1 MNSKNGIM
9 VIWFKVVII
18 RLNKIRVMD
27 DSLANKI
34 AAGEV
39 VEKCVSVVKEL
50 TENSVDAG
58 ADEIKIEIKE
68 AGTKMIKVIDNGSGM
83 NHDDAMMAFERHA
96 TSKLLDEIGLFR
108 ISSLGFRGEALPS
121 IAAVSEVTLKTS
133 MGEVGTEIVLKGGKL
148 VKDAAS
154 DARRGTEITV
164 SNLFYNTPAR
174 LKYLNSFY
182 SELANICEYVNKMAL
197 SYPDKKFTL
206 ISDDKMVLN
215 TDGSGNLL
223 KVIKEIYG
231 SDVARKMR
239 KIEVFNDDYDVDG
252 FVSLPEVTRS
262 SRNHMITLVNK
273 RVVRN
278 VELNRAI
285 NDAYHTYKPETR
297 YPIVVLNINCDPS
310 LVDVNV
316 HPSKLDIK
324 FSNFEDLKELVKSG
338 IKSVLDKNL
347 LIPKIEQKRSEE
359 KRPVVKE
366 QVLNLERQNV
376 IDEVSYDYS
385 LFDEPVLEV
394 NEDLINYEEEKS
406 DKVEE
411 KVIMPEMYPVGLAKG
426 TYIICHNE
434 LGLYMIDQHAAKERI
449 NYEGYLKAFGN
460 PNNNSIRMLIPLTVE
475 FPSNE
480 FIIIK
485 ENLEVL
491 RNMKFD
497 IQENGINTFVIKE
510 HPTWLKTGYEE
521 ESIKKIL
528 EVLIEQEKNFSI
540 EKFNEKTAIMLS
552 CKMAIKAN
560 QNISMK
566 EMEAL
571 IDDLRKCENP
581 YTCPHGRPTTIFYSN
596 YELEKLFKRAM

>member
-1 MNSKNGIM
+1 M
-9 VIWFKVVII
+9 
-18 RLNKIRVMD
+18 NKIKIMND
-27 DSLANKI
+27 DLANKI

-50 TENSVDAG
+50 VENSVDAG
-58 ADEIKIEIKE
+58 ASEIKIIVEE
-68 AGTKMIKVIDNGSGM
+68 AGTKMIKVIDNGAGM
-83 NHDDAMMAFERHA
+83 SHDDAILAFERHA
-96 TSKLLDEIGLFR
+96 TSKLYDETGLFR

-121 IAAVSEVTLKTS
+121 IAAVSLVELKTS
-133 MGEVGTEIVLKGGKL
+133 TGDVGTRIIINGGKL
-148 VKDAAS
+148 EKDEKA
-154 DARRGTEITV
+154 DARKGTEITV
-164 SNLFYNTPAR
+164 SNLFFNTPAR
-174 LKYLNSFY
+174 LKYLNSLY
-182 SELANICEYVNKMAL
+182 SELANICEYVNKMAF
-197 SYPDKKFTL
+197 SYPNIKFVF
-206 ISDDKMVLN
+206 ISDDKVLLN

-223 KVIKEIYG
+223 KVIKEVYG
-231 SDVARKMR
+231 AEVARKM
-239 KIEVFNDDYDVDG
+239 KNISVFNDDYDVDG
-252 FVSLPEVTRS
+252 FISLPEVTRS
-262 SRNHMITLVNK
+262 SRNHMVTLVNQ

-324 FSNFEDLKELVKSG
+324 FSNFDDLKELIKKG
-338 IKSVLDKNL
+338 IKDVLDKSL
-347 LIPKIEQKRSEE
+347 LIPKIEMKTEQAE
-359 KRPVVKE
+359 KPVVKE
-366 QVLNLERQNV
+366 QVLNIERQNV
-376 IDEVSYDYS
+376 IEDSVIDYS
-385 LFDEPVLEV
+385 LFDEPVLTV
-394 NEDLINYEEEKS
+394 NEDIESYDQTNETE
-406 DKVEE
+406 DK

-449 NYEGYLKAFGN
+449 NYEYYKKMLGN

-485 ENLEVL
+485 QNLEVL
-491 RNMKFD
+491 RSMRFD
-497 IQENGINTFVIKE
+497 IEESGINSFIIKE
-510 HPTWLKTGYEE
+510 HPTWLKQGYEE

-528 EVLIEQEKNFSI
+528 EVLIDQERNFSI
-540 EKFNEKTAIMLS
+540 EKFNEKTAITLS

-560 QNISMK
+560 TNISIL
-566 EMEAL
+566 EMESL
-571 IDDLRKCENP
+571 INDLRKCENP

-596 YELEKLFKRAM
+596 YELEKMFKRAM

>member
-1 MNSKNGIM
+1 M
-9 VIWFKVVII
+9 
-18 RLNKIRVMD
+18 NKIKIMND
-27 DSLANKI
+27 DLANKI

-50 TENSVDAG
+50 VENSVDAG
-58 ADEIKIEIKE
+58 ASEIKIIVEE
-68 AGTKMIKVIDNGSGM
+68 AGTKMIKVIDNGAGM
-83 NHDDAMMAFERHA
+83 SHDDAILAFERHA
-96 TSKLLDEIGLFR
+96 TSKLYDETGLFR

-121 IAAVSEVTLKTS
+121 IAAVSLVELKTS
-133 MGEVGTEIVLKGGKL
+133 TGDVGTRIIINGGKL
-148 VKDAAS
+148 EKDEKA
-154 DARRGTEITV
+154 DARKGTEITV
-164 SNLFYNTPAR
+164 SNLFFNTPAR
-174 LKYLNSFY
+174 LKYLNSLY
-182 SELANICEYVNKMAL
+182 SELANICEYVNKMAF
-197 SYPDKKFTL
+197 SYPNIKFVF
-206 ISDDKMVLN
+206 ISDDKVLLN

-223 KVIKEIYG
+223 KVIKEVYG
-231 SDVARKMR
+231 AEVARKM
-239 KIEVFNDDYDVDG
+239 KNISVFNDDYDVDG
-252 FVSLPEVTRS
+252 FISLPEVTRS
-262 SRNHMITLVNK
+262 SRNHMVTLVNQ

-324 FSNFEDLKELVKSG
+324 FSNFDDLKELIKKG
-338 IKSVLDKNL
+338 IKDVLDKSL
-347 LIPKIEQKRSEE
+347 LIPKIEMKTEQTE
-359 KRPVVKE
+359 KPVVKE
-366 QVLNLERQNV
+366 QVLNIERQNV
-376 IDEVSYDYS
+376 IENSVIDYS
-385 LFDEPVLEV
+385 LFDEPVLTV
-394 NEDLINYEEEKS
+394 NEDIESYDQTNETE
-406 DKVEE
+406 DK

-449 NYEGYLKAFGN
+449 NYEYYKKMLGN

-485 ENLEVL
+485 QNLEVL

-497 IQENGINTFVIKE
+497 IEESGINSFIIKE
-510 HPTWLKTGYEE
+510 HPTWLKQGYEE

-528 EVLIEQEKNFSI
+528 EVLIDQERNFSI
-540 EKFNEKTAIMLS
+540 EKFNEKTAITLS

-560 QNISMK
+560 TNISIL
-566 EMEAL
+566 EMESL
-571 IDDLRKCENP
+571 INDLRKCENP

-596 YELEKLFKRAM
+596 YELEKMFKRAM

>member
-1 MNSKNGIM
+1 M
-9 VIWFKVVII
+9 
-18 RLNKIRVMD
+18 NKIKIMND
-27 DSLANKI
+27 DLANKI

-50 TENSVDAG
+50 VENSVDAG
-58 ADEIKIEIKE
+58 ASEIKIIVEE
-68 AGTKMIKVIDNGSGM
+68 AGTKMIKVIDNGAGM
-83 NHDDAMMAFERHA
+83 SHDDAILAFERHA
-96 TSKLLDEIGLFR
+96 TSKLYDETGLFR

-121 IAAVSEVTLKTS
+121 IAAVSLVELKTS
-133 MGEVGTEIVLKGGKL
+133 TGDVGTRIIINGGKL
-148 VKDAAS
+148 EKDEKA

-164 SNLFYNTPAR
+164 SNLFFNTPAR
-174 LKYLNSFY
+174 LKYLNSLY
-182 SELANICEYVNKMAL
+182 SELANICEYVNKMAF
-197 SYPDKKFTL
+197 SYPNIKFVF
-206 ISDDKMVLN
+206 ISDDKVLLN

-223 KVIKEIYG
+223 KVIKDVYG
-231 SDVARKMR
+231 AEVARKM
-239 KIEVFNDDYDVDG
+239 KNISVFNDDYDVDG
-252 FVSLPEVTRS
+252 FISLPEVTRS
-262 SRNHMITLVNK
+262 SRNHMVTLVNQ

-324 FSNFEDLKELVKSG
+324 FSNFDDLKELIKKG
-338 IKSVLDKNL
+338 IKDVLDKSL
-347 LIPKIEQKRSEE
+347 LIPKIEMKTEQPQK
-359 KRPVVKE
+359 PVVKE
-366 QVLNLERQNV
+366 QVLNIERQNV
-376 IDEVSYDYS
+376 IEDSVIDYS
-385 LFDEPVLEV
+385 LFDEPVLTV
-394 NEDLINYEEEKS
+394 NEDIESYDQTNETE
-406 DKVEE
+406 DK

-449 NYEGYLKAFGN
+449 NYEYYKKMLGN

-485 ENLEVL
+485 QNLEVL
-491 RNMKFD
+491 RSMKFD
-497 IQENGINTFVIKE
+497 IEESGINSFIIKE
-510 HPTWLKTGYEE
+510 HPTWLKQGYEE

-528 EVLIEQEKNFSI
+528 EVLIDQERNFSI
-540 EKFNEKTAIMLS
+540 EKFNEKTAITLS

-560 QNISMK
+560 TNISIL
-566 EMEAL
+566 EMESL
-571 IDDLRKCENP
+571 INDLRKCENP

-596 YELEKLFKRAM
+596 YELEKMFKRAM

>member
-1 MNSKNGIM
+1 M
-9 VIWFKVVII
+9 
-18 RLNKIRVMD
+18 NKIKIMND
-27 DSLANKI
+27 DLANKI

-50 TENSVDAG
+50 VENSVDAG
-58 ADEIKIEIKE
+58 ASEIKIIVEE
-68 AGTKMIKVIDNGSGM
+68 AGTKMIKVIDNGAGM
-83 NHDDAMMAFERHA
+83 SHDDAILAFERHA
-96 TSKLLDEIGLFR
+96 TSKLYDETGLFR

-121 IAAVSEVTLKTS
+121 IAAVSLVELKTS
-133 MGEVGTEIVLKGGKL
+133 TGDVGTRIIINGGKL
-148 VKDAAS
+148 EKDEKA

-164 SNLFYNTPAR
+164 SNLFFNTPAR
-174 LKYLNSFY
+174 LKYLNSLY
-182 SELANICEYVNKMAL
+182 SELANICEYVNKMAF
-197 SYPDKKFTL
+197 SYPNIKFVF
-206 ISDDKMVLN
+206 ISDDKVLLN

-223 KVIKEIYG
+223 KVIKEVYG
-231 SDVARKMR
+231 AEVARKM
-239 KIEVFNDDYDVDG
+239 KNISVFNDDYDVDG
-252 FVSLPEVTRS
+252 FISLPEVTRS
-262 SRNHMITLVNK
+262 SRNHMVTLVNQ

-324 FSNFEDLKELVKSG
+324 FSNFDDLKELIKKG
-338 IKSVLDKNL
+338 IKDVLDKSL
-347 LIPKIEQKRSEE
+347 LIPKIEIKTEQPQK
-359 KRPVVKE
+359 PVVKE
-366 QVLNLERQNV
+366 QVLNIERQNV
-376 IDEVSYDYS
+376 IENSVIDYS
-385 LFDEPVLEV
+385 LFDEPVLTV
-394 NEDLINYEEEKS
+394 NEDIESYDQTNETE
-406 DKVEE
+406 DK

-449 NYEGYLKAFGN
+449 NYEYYKKMLGS

-485 ENLEVL
+485 QNLEVL

-497 IQENGINTFVIKE
+497 IEESGINSFIIKE
-510 HPTWLKTGYEE
+510 HPTWLKQGYEE

-528 EVLIEQEKNFSI
+528 EVLIDQERNFSI
-540 EKFNEKTAIMLS
+540 EKFNEKTAITLS

-560 QNISMK
+560 TNISIL
-566 EMEAL
+566 EMESL
-571 IDDLRKCENP
+571 INDLRKCENP

-596 YELEKLFKRAM
+596 YELEKMFKRAM

>member
-1 MNSKNGIM
+1 M
-9 VIWFKVVII
+9 
-18 RLNKIRVMD
+18 VMD
-27 DSLANKI
+27 DILANKI

-50 TENSVDAG
+50 VENSVDAG
-58 ADEIKIEIKE
+58 ADEIKIEVVE
-68 AGTKMIKVIDNGSGM
+68 AGTKLIKVIDNGSGM
-83 NHDDAMMAFERHA
+83 DHDDAKLAFERHA
-96 TSKLLDEIGLFR
+96 TSKLLNEMELFR

-121 IAAVSEVTLKTS
+121 IASVSDVTLKTS
-133 MGEVGTEIVLKGGKL
+133 TGDVGTKIEIKGGKL
-148 VKDAAS
+148 ISDEAA
-154 DARRGTEITV
+154 DARRGTEIV
-164 SNLFYNTPAR
+164 VKNLFYNTPAR
-174 LKYLNSFY
+174 LKYLNSIY
-182 SELANICEYVNKMAL
+182 SELANVCEYVNKMAL

-206 ISDDKMVLN
+206 ISDGKVLLN

-231 SDVARKMR
+231 SEVARKMR
-239 KIEVFNDDYDVDG
+239 KISVFNDDYDVDG
-252 FVSLPEVTRS
+252 FISLPEVTRS
-262 SRNHMITLVNK
+262 SRNHMITLVNN

-278 VELNRAI
+278 TELNRAI
-285 NDAYHTYKPETR
+285 NDGYHTYKPETR
-297 YPIVVLNINCDPS
+297 YPIVVLNINTDPS

-324 FSNFEDLKELVKSG
+324 FSNFEDLKELIKTG
-338 IKSVLDKNL
+338 IKTVLDKNL
-347 LIPKIEQKRSEE
+347 LIPKIEKSSEDIN
-359 KRPVVKE
+359 VKPKVE
-366 QVLNLERQNV
+366 LQQLNLERENV
-376 IDEVSYDYS
+376 IGTDTIDYS
-385 LFDEPVLEV
+385 IFDEPVMEV
-394 NEDLINYEEEKS
+394 NEDIAEYNQEETKNDSETK
-406 DKVEE
+406 

-460 PNNNSIRMLIPLTVE
+460 PDEGSIKMLVPLVLE

-485 ENLEVL
+485 QNINIL
-491 RNMKFD
+491 RNMHFD
-497 IQENGINTFVIKE
+497 IEEYGINSFIIKE
-510 HPTWLKTGYEE
+510 HPTWIKEGYET

-528 EVLIEQEKNFSI
+528 EVLISEEKHFTI
-540 EKFNEKTAIMLS
+540 EKFREKAAIMLS

-560 QNISMK
+560 MNISME

-571 IDDLRKCENP
+571 INDLRKCENP

-596 YELEKLFKRAM
+596 YELEKMFKRAM

>member
-1 MNSKNGIM
+1 MSKI
-9 VIWFKVVII
+9 K
-18 RLNKIRVMD
+18 VMD
-27 DSLANKI
+27 DVLANKI

-50 TENSVDAG
+50 VENSVDAG
-58 ADEIKIEIKE
+58 ADEIKIEVVE
-68 AGTKMIKVIDNGSGM
+68 AGTKLIKVIDNGSGM
-83 NHDDAMMAFERHA
+83 DHDDAIMAFQRHA
-96 TSKLLDEIGLFR
+96 TSKLLDEMGLFR

-121 IAAVSEVTLKTS
+121 IASVSEVTLKTS
-133 MGEVGTEIVLKGGKL
+133 TGDVGTKLEIKGGKL
-148 VKDAAS
+148 TSDEAS
-154 DARRGTEITV
+154 DARRGTEITIK
-164 SNLFYNTPAR
+164 NLFFNTPAR
-174 LKYLNSFY
+174 LKYLNSIY
-182 SELANICEYVNKMAL
+182 SELANVCEYVNKMAL

-206 ISDDKMVLN
+206 ISDDKVLLN

-231 SDVARKMR
+231 SDVARKMK
-239 KIEVFNDDYDVDG
+239 KISIFNDDYDVDG

-262 SRNHMITLVNK
+262 SRSHMITLVNN

-297 YPIVVLNINCDPS
+297 YPIVVLNINTDPS

-324 FSNFEDLKELVKSG
+324 FSNFDDLKELVKNG
-338 IKSVLDKNL
+338 IKSVLDRAL
-347 LIPKIEQKRSEE
+347 LIPKIEKKVVTEE
-359 KRPVVKE
+359 RPKVE
-366 QVLNLERQNV
+366 LQQLNLERENV
-376 IDEVSYDYS
+376 IESDTIDYS
-385 LFDEPVLEV
+385 LFDEPVMEI
-394 NEDLINYEEEKS
+394 NEDLENYDKNEESTNVNDEKQ
-406 DKVEE
+406 

-460 PNNNSIRMLIPLTVE
+460 PNSNSIKMLIPLTLE
-475 FPSNE
+475 FPTNE

-485 ENLEVL
+485 QNIDVL
-491 RNMKFD
+491 KDMHFD
-497 IQENGINTFVIKE
+497 ISENGINTFVIKE
-510 HPTWLKTGYEE
+510 HPTWIKEGYEID
-521 ESIKKIL
+521 SIKKIL
-528 EVLIEQEKNFSI
+528 EVIISEEKNFTI
-540 EKFNEKTAIMLS
+540 EKFREKAAIMLS

-560 QNISMK
+560 MNISHE